1 MAFSSALGGVAR
13 LSSLAPALRVGFSR
27 AIRGG
32 EASPGG
38 VALLLRCA
46 SKRRFLPC
54 SPLARASREPKPP
67 RVATLVHQALPH
79 RLARQTIAYILHVLS
94 GVERASRHIV
104 QQAWVKPRGRLSRGG
119 RKTKAA
125 RKAPPQKE
133 RKKRTANEVRCGRD
147 DEAERSETADCGSRI
162 TPADA
167 SEARRR
173 YPADKASRR
182 GWRAVSAGAG
192 RRRTAATTRKTGL
205 ARYPA
210 RPRRTRPG

>member
-1 MAFSSALGGVAR
+1 MLASRSRLAR
-13 LSSLAPALRVGFSR
+13 TEAAVHRYARSSSLATSPRSTNHSIHTSCPPRRRTGFS
-27 AIRGG
+27 
-32 EASPGG
+32 
-38 VALLLRCA
+38 
-46 SKRRFLPC
+46 
-54 SPLARASREPKPP
+54 
-67 RVATLVHQALPH
+67 PH
-79 RLARQTIAYILHVLS
+79 CPAGLGQT
-94 GVERASRHIV
+94 
-104 QQAWVKPRGRLSRGG
+104 KGRLSRGG

-125 RKAPPQKE
+125 RKAPPQME

>member
-1 MAFSSALGGVAR
+1 M
-13 LSSLAPALRVGFSR
+13 
-27 AIRGG
+27 
-32 EASPGG
+32 
-38 VALLLRCA
+38 
-46 SKRRFLPC
+46 
-54 SPLARASREPKPP
+54 
-67 RVATLVHQALPH
+67 
-79 RLARQTIAYILHVLS
+79 
-94 GVERASRHIV
+94 
-104 QQAWVKPRGRLSRGG
+104 
-119 RKTKAA
+119 
-125 RKAPPQKE
+125 E

-173 YPADKASRR
+173 YPADEASRR